1 MSSLKEL
8 TREKIVKI
16 VKKYNITDIENK
28 TRECLIKL
36 ITDQMENANV

>member
-16 VKKYNITDIENK
+16 AKKYNITEKENK

-36 ITDQMENANV
+36 INDQMENANV